1 MPSTD
6 RDREDVVHGRSGGGL
21 RHQKGR
27 SPAVCIDTGPGEVG
41 QFWTRLVVFCER
53 CPSQGA
59 RLLGSSVWPR
69 GIPVMARELVFC
81 VSGGRTCWD
90 MVSLCVEVQDS
101 FWEWTHQLLSPPTAV
116 RLQAPPGPGPCRPV
130 SLEPFWIINWFVA
143 LKSVSHQGSDPAF
156 TSATWS
162 PSLSLSF
169 VFPGERV
176 FCLAVRMFLSYK
188 AQAPIASGPVVGR
201 ASCPPGRGKTG
212 LIVSR
217 RSLGPLE
224 SLLPHG
230 VWRTDLISPLS
241 TQRAG
246 CPSTVCYSVRLGCTD
261 RRGHLSVH
269 AGLLLRSIQ
278 LLS

>member
-130 SLEPFWIINWFVA
+130 SLEPFCAPAVPA
-143 LKSVSHQGSDPAF
+143 PCATASV
-156 TSATWS
+156 
-162 PSLSLSF
+162 
-169 VFPGERV
+169 
-176 FCLAVRMFLSYK
+176 LAV
-188 AQAPIASGPVVGR
+188 P
-201 ASCPPGRGKTG
+201 TG
-212 LIVSR
+212 EDI
-217 RSLGPLE
+217 
-224 SLLPHG
+224 
-230 VWRTDLISPLS
+230 
-241 TQRAG
+241 
-246 CPSTVCYSVRLGCTD
+246 CPSTLGCFCAP
-261 RRGHLSVH
+261 S
-269 AGLLLRSIQ
+269 SC
-278 LLS
+278 